1 MRTVTYDYV
10 KGLVEARIGS
20 SLTGEEEGRFK
31 YLLNDAIRGL
41 YDRSD
46 YWPRFLTV
54 EPRTVSRG
62 YIADEEDSIYVY
74 GAGTAAVNGLY
85 VRNGSQSGL
94 PKYTLYDTDG
104 TTVLYNLQAGLSGG
118 IAWAIYDASNNDFYT
133 YVGVTGLTPP
143 STGWE
148 VTNGTAPA
156 PVIRQLGKIER
167 IIWQWDGKKWASN
180 PSLLSNYRDSTGIRS
195 TNGPQDGI
203 VWVAYKAQLDDTYG
217 DGTGGTVSD
226 IPYEFSRYAAL
237 QVRYDIADGERQ
249 SNASATY
256 APSYRQ
262 VSDAADDAL
271 MGMDREGAMNTI
283 KNIHR
288 TYYNYDVSI

>member
-1 MRTVTYDYV
+1 MRTVKYDYV

-62 YIADEEDSIYVY
+62 YIADEEDSICVY

-85 VRNGSQSGL
+85 VLNGTANGQS
-94 PKYTLYDTDG
+94 KYTLYDTDG
-104 TTVLYNLQAGLSGG
+104 TTALYDIEAN
-118 IAWAIYDASNNDFYT
+118 
-133 YVGVTGLTPP
+133 VGNTTWEILDQTDSILFTVSSTAATPP
-143 STGWE
+143 STGW
-148 VTNGTAPA
+148 VADNGDSPS
-156 PVIRQLGKIER
+156 PVLQPLGKIER
-167 IIWQWDGKKWASN
+167 IIWQWDGSKWSSN
-180 PSLLSNYRDSTGIRS
+180 PKLLSNYRDSTGIRS
-195 TNGPQDGI
+195 TNGTQDGI
-203 VWVAYKAQLDDTYG
+203 VWVAYKAQLDETYG

-249 SNASATY
+249 PNGSPTY
-256 APSYRQ
+256 SLSYRQ

-271 MGMDREGAMNTI
+271 MGIDREGAMNTI